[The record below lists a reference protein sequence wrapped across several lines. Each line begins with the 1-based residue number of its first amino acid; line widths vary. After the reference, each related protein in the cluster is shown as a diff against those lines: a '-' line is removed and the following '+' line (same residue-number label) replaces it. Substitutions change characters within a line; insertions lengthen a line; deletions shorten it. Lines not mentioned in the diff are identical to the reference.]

1 MGVKVVIATGVKN
14 ENASKIA
21 LDTGILK
28 KEHKKICGSVIEG
41 PNLRKIAMGTEDNHG
56 YSITPE
62 YLSVVCRA
70 NNDERALVVDY
81 LMKKNPGL
89 SCGN

>member
-28 KEHKKICGSVIEG
+28 KEH
-41 PNLRKIAMGTEDNHG
+41 
-56 YSITPE
+56 
-62 YLSVVCRA
+62 
-70 NNDERALVVDY
+70 
-81 LMKKNPGL
+81 
-89 SCGN
+89 